1 VIERPRYSLA
11 QRTLILKECAS
22 ANDGDRVIGSL
33 EFWWVLYQVG
43 KHRDTTREVVD
54 KWNRIVRRIRAV
66 VDELNDDPTI
76 ELFVHSP
83 APLREMLI
91 QAEEQLVRR
100 RDDFASILANQR
112 GNRDIHRQRLY
123 SCVLY
128 TWTHLARGT
137 FVTSPASTTTGGP
150 QSRFFLA
157 AVEPILGRVLPADT
171 LKSIFKRESK
181 RRSGMLE
188 SLLPSELADAE
199 SFLPRGGELN
209 Q

>member
-11 QRTLILKECAS
+11 QRKLILNECAS
-22 ANDGDRVIGSL
+22 ANDDERVIGSL
-33 EFWWVLYQVG
+33 EFWWLLYQLG

-66 VDELNDDPTI
+66 LDELNDGPTI

-100 RDDFASILANQR
+100 RDEFASILANQR
-112 GNRDIHRQRLY
+112 GNRDIHREQLY

-128 TWTHLARGT
+128 TWTHIARGKL
-137 FVTSPASTTTGGP
+137 VKSPASTKTGGP

-157 AVEPILGRVLPADT
+157 AVQPVLGQVLPADT
-171 LKSIFKRESK
+171 LKSIFKRESE
-181 RRSGMLE
+181 RRRGIRE
-188 SLLPSELADAE
+188 SILPLELASAE
-199 SFLPRGGELN
+199 SFLPGGELN